1 MGKAGLTLS
10 RRGGSPVEVRAEF
23 GLDNTPGNRPNELI
37 NPLPPLEEEER
48 WDAPDAKAGRRLG
61 ILIDIQLGYGHLS
74 RVLPGQLFEDRCN
87 HPAGGT
93 PLRPKIDDGQSLA
106 FDDLLLEIGVA
117 HLNDVL

>member
-1 MGKAGLTLS
+1 MGKAGLNIIPP
-10 RRGGSPVEVRAEF
+10 GGSPVEVGAEF
-23 GLDNTPGNRPNELI
+23 GLDNTPGNRPNDLI

-48 WDAPDAKAGRRLG
+48 WDTPDAKAGRCLG

-74 RVLPGQLFEDRCN
+74 RVLPGQLFEDRRN

-93 PLRPKIDDGQSLA
+93 PLCPKIDDGQSLA
-106 FDDLLLEIGVA
+106 IDDLLLEIGIA